1 MRIGKESHSVYGDN
15 TDNILF

>member
-1 MRIGKESHSVYGDN
+1 MRIVKESHSVYGDN